1 MINTLPSQSPT
12 SLKKKKYTAIP
23 IRTLFHIAW
32 SNITHKKL
40 RSMLTIAGVV
50 IGIGAIFF
58 LLSFG
63 IGLQQLVSEQVI
75 GDESIKSLEVT
86 TPNSRIIK
94 LNEEAVNT
102 MKTYPHAEKVGTLYS
117 FPSSISFKGGEVGSI
132 TYGVDSNYLDMTKFD
147 LAEGRLLKNEDTNVA
162 FISKGALKAIGIED
176 PKEAINQTITLTVP
190 LNNVEAKQKPVKN
203 DYTIVGVI
211 DSGSG
216 TEVYIPGFVF
226 SQAGVDAYSQVKI
239 IADNTD
245 NVDQL
250 RKQVQANGFETS
262 SPIDT
267 LDQINQIF
275 KFFNIMLVGFGAIGM
290 IVAVLGM
297 FNTLT
302 ISLLE
307 RTQEIGLM
315 MALGGRNTDMRKLF
329 IFEAMLLSVIGAVFG
344 IVLAIF
350 AGLGV
355 DMVMNQFASRRGVSA
370 GFSLFATPLWLIA
383 SLVGFMIVVGL
394 LVVYFPAR
402 RAQKINPIDALRR
415 E

>member
-1 MINTLPSQSPT
+1 MTNTHQKPT
-12 SLKKKKYTAIP
+12 LTKSKFTAIP
-23 IRTLFHIAW
+23 FKTLIHISW
-32 SNITHKKL
+32 LNIYSKKL
-40 RSMLTIAGVV
+40 RSILTISGVS

-63 IGLQQLVSEQVI
+63 IGLQQLVSQQVI
-75 GDESIKSLEVT
+75 GDESIKSIEIT

-94 LNEEAVNT
+94 LNEEAVNKL
-102 MKTYPHAEKVGTLYS
+102 KTYPHVEKIGQLYS
-117 FPSSISFKGGEVGSI
+117 FPSNISFKGGEVGSI
-132 TYGVDSNYLDMTKFD
+132 SYGVDEKYMEMSKFNV
-147 LAEGRLLKNEDTNVA
+147 AQGRLLKKDDIGVA
-162 FISKGALKAIGIED
+162 VISKGALKAIGIED
-176 PKEAINQTITLTVP
+176 PKKALDQTIDLTIP
-190 LNNVEAKQKPVKN
+190 LNNVEAKEKPIKGS
-203 DYTIVGVI
+203 YKIVGVV

-216 TEVYIPGFVF
+216 TEVYLPSYVF
-226 SQAGVDAYSQVKI
+226 AQAGVEVLTQVKI
-239 IADNTD
+239 ITD
-245 NVDQL
+245 DTKNIPKL
-250 RKQVQANGFETS
+250 REQVHSNGFQTT

-315 MALGGRNTDMRKLF
+315 MALGGRKSDMRKLF
-329 IFEAMLLSVIGAVFG
+329 IIEALLLSVIGSIIG
-344 IVLAIF
+344 ITLAAIN
-350 AGLGV
+350 GLIV
-355 DMVMNQFASRRGVSA
+355 DQFMNSFASRRGVSI
-370 GFSLFATPLWLIA
+370 GFSLFATPLWLVL
-383 SLVGFMIVVGL
+383 SLIGFMTIVGL

-402 RAQKINPIDALRR
+402 RAERINPIDALRR